1 MEMNQHAVNDSGAK
15 IEEDD
20 YMPLDQYQKIMRE
33 TESLLIGTE
42 NQETYRE
49 MSYMIQ
55 IATPENSQSN
65 FDLNLS
71 NLYQKNPYRKFVN
84 TQL

>member
-49 MSYMIQ
+49 M
-55 IATPENSQSN
+55 A
-65 FDLNLS
+65 
-71 NLYQKNPYRKFVN
+71 
-84 TQL
+84 

>member
-1 MEMNQHAVNDSGAK
+1 
-15 IEEDD
+15 
-20 YMPLDQYQKIMRE
+20 MRE

-84 TQL
+84 T